1 MTVRL
6 NKEERCLTALDKDA
20 LCVSLWFKK
29 VAFGLWNE
37 IRSKSP
43 RPSRRP
49 FVIIFFQFDNF
60 SVGMHFL
67 LSSCRLWCKPTAG
80 PGLLLLRPLSGTTTP
95 QKALQFPDGIR
106 EERWTANSKK
116 VNQSNVKLGCKM
128 GIMGYIPCSEDLGSN
143 TGDCLLTAWPGQ
155 ADYHLHYNQFP

>member
-6 NKEERCLTALDKDA
+6 NKEEQCHTALDKDA

-49 FVIIFFQFDNF
+49 FVIIFFQFDKF
-60 SVGMHFL
+60 SAGMHFL

-95 QKALQFPDGIR
+95 QKALQVPDGIR
-106 EERWTANSKK
+106 EKRWIASDKK
-116 VNQSNVKLGCKM
+116 VNQSNVRLGCKM
-128 GIMGYIPCSEDLGSN
+128 GN
-143 TGDCLLTAWPGQ
+143 TGLYSVFRRPRFKYRWLPTNSVTRAS
-155 ADYHLHYNQFP
+155 YRLHYNQFP